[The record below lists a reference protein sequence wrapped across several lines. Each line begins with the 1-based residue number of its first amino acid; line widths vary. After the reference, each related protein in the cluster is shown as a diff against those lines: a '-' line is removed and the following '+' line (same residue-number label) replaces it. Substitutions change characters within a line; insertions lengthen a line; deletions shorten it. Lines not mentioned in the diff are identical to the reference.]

1 MYLNQYRKSYIDSE
15 HMRIHS
21 SAFENKFTMIFNK
34 APFSCCLLHL
44 EVSKRTYMDTYMYIS
59 PKLKILIKYISFLCL
74 SGN

>member
-1 MYLNQYRKSYIDSE
+1 MYLNQYLKSYIDSE

-21 SAFENKFTMIFNK
+21 SAFENKLTMIFNK
-34 APFSCCLLHL
+34 APFTCCLLHL
-44 EVSKRTYMDTYMYIS
+44 EVSKRTYMYIS